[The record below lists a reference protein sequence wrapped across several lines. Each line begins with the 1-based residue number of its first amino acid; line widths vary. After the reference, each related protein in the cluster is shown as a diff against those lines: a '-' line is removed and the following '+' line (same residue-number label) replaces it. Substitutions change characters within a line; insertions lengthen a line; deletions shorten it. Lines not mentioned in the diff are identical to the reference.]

1 MALDGT
7 DLRIKAPLFVLLTA
21 FFFFFPMQGDLDF
34 LLFLLFSRRRLQILA
49 ATNPGTA
56 SSFGNQPSA
65 ICWLLTSKM
74 TRWFFFWYGPSKGA
88 ASEITLVRQS
98 GLLQLLPSGKKLLA
112 DGGFRGEDKQTA
124 RPYSQP
130 EIEAFRKKN
139 LLQKV
144 REAKQFNKNVFSNRW
159 RVKAFSAG

>member
-1 MALDGT
+1 MTL
-7 DLRIKAPLFVLLTA
+7 ISFFFVIFKAPSSDFGSNKSWYSFKFRKPALRYLLVVNLEN
-21 FFFFFPMQGDLDF
+21 D
-34 LLFLLFSRRRLQILA
+34 
-49 ATNPGTA
+49 
-56 SSFGNQPSA
+56 
-65 ICWLLTSKM
+65 KVV
-74 TRWFFFWYGPSKGA
+74 FFWYGPSKGA